1 MRGQRKVLILGT
13 MLTAGLGLA
22 GPALAATATAAT
34 ATVPLAIT
42 ASDFACAAGVCS
54 MGLGNVGL
62 NFEADPEATGG
73 PAYSGPESSPY
84 LWTLVSGSL
93 PAGVRIDGGS
103 VYGTP
108 TKAGTSS
115 FTLKATDIVDS
126 ETATQAFTIT
136 VGTGN
141 LDRVIITRATYAVKG
156 EKTTVDALDANSGA
170 TLTATVTA
178 AGQRLGTLTTF
189 GTGSFS
195 GLFEGP
201 NLSQGS
207 QSVTVTSSLG
217 GSATLPLTVFTGTY

>member
-1 MRGQRKVLILGT
+1 MHGRRTVLILSATLGT
-13 MLTAGLGLA
+13 GLGLVS
-22 GPALAATATAAT
+22 PALAAAAT
-34 ATVPLAIT
+34 ATTTPLAIT
-42 ASDFACAAGVCS
+42 TSDFACSAGVCS

-62 NFEADPEATGG
+62 SFEANPGATGG

-93 PAGVRIDGGS
+93 PAGVQIDGGS

-136 VGTGN
+136 IGTGN
-141 LDRVIITRATYAVKG
+141 LDRVIITRASYAVKG
-156 EKTTVDALDANSGA
+156 EKTTVDAVDANSGA
-170 TLTATVTA
+170 TLTATVTGT
-178 AGQRLGTLTTF
+178 GQRLGTLTTF

-201 NLSQGS
+201 NLSQGT

-217 GSATLPLTVFTGTY
+217 GSATLPLTVFAGTY